1 MTALLASIDT
11 RSARAVAVAV
21 KGLFAEMFP
30 DETSEWINTIFCDV
44 DAFFTGRH
52 PDYQAVDLRYH
63 DLEHTLQATLCFAR
77 LIAGRHRAGAAPLL
91 TARQFEL
98 GLAGVILHD
107 TGYLKLRADTQGT
120 GAKYTYTH
128 VLRSCAFAAA
138 YLPRLGATLTE
149 VQDVLAAISCTGPRN
164 EIGRMDFR
172 APVEKI
178 IGCSIATA
186 DYLGQ
191 LAAPDYP
198 GELEILFAEFQES
211 DDFYH
216 VPAADRIFSSARD
229 LIARTPGFWV
239 NFVRPKL
246 ENDFLG
252 MYRFLAD
259 PYPHGPNPYIEAIE
273 QNIAEIRARTDAT
286 AREKN

>member
-1 MTALLASIDT
+1 MLASIDT
-11 RSARAVAVAV
+11 RSPSAVAAAV
-21 KGLFAEMFP
+21 KALFAELFP
-30 DETSEWINTIFCDV
+30 SHKSEWIGTLFSDV
-44 DAFFTGRH
+44 EAFFTGRH

-77 LIAGRHRAGAAPLL
+77 LMTGRHRAQVEPII

-98 GLAGVILHD
+98 GLAGVMLHD
-107 TGYLKLRADTQGT
+107 TGYLKLRSDTQGT

-149 VQDVLAAISCTGPRN
+149 VQDVLSSISCTGPRN

-191 LAAPDYP
+191 LAAADYP
-198 GELEILFAEFQES
+198 GELEILFNEFHES
-211 DDFYH
+211 DEFYH
-216 VPAADRIFSSARD
+216 IPTAERAFKSARD
-229 LIARTPGFWV
+229 LVTRTPGFWTH
-239 NFVRPKL
+239 FVRPKL
-246 ENDFLG
+246 ENDFQG

-259 PYPHGPNPYIEAIE
+259 PYPHGPNGYLEAIE
-273 QNIAEIRARTDAT
+273 QNIVEIQAQIAVLPPLK
-286 AREKN
+286 A

>member
-1 MTALLASIDT
+1 MLASIDT
-11 RSARAVAVAV
+11 RSAPAVSAAV
-21 KGLFAEMFP
+21 KTLFAELFP
-30 DETSEWINTIFCDV
+30 EYKSDWIGTLFSDVET
-44 DAFFTGRH
+44 FFTGRH

-77 LIAGRHRAGAAPLL
+77 LMAGRHRSGVEPVI

-98 GLAGVILHD
+98 GLAGVMLHD
-107 TGYLKLRADTQGT
+107 TGYLKLRSDTQGT

-138 YLPRLGATLTE
+138 YLPRLGTTLTE
-149 VQDVLAAISCTGPRN
+149 VQDVLSSISCTGPRN

-191 LAAPDYP
+191 LAAADYP
-198 GELEILFAEFQES
+198 GELEILFNEFHES
-211 DDFYH
+211 DEFYH
-216 VPAADRIFSSARD
+216 IPAEERAFKSSRD
-229 LIARTPGFWV
+229 LITRTPGFWTH
-239 NFVRPKL
+239 FVRPKL
-246 ENDFLG
+246 EKDFQG

-259 PYPHGPNPYIEAIE
+259 PYPHGPNAYLDAIE
-273 QNIAEIRARTDAT
+273 RNITEIQAQIA
-286 AREKN
+286 AMPPLKA

>member
-1 MTALLASIDT
+1 MLASIDT
-11 RSARAVAVAV
+11 RSAPAVGAAV

-30 DETSEWINTIFCDV
+30 GASSDWLGTLLCDV

-77 LIAGRHRAGAAPLL
+77 LMAGRHRADAVPRV
-91 TARQFEL
+91 TPRQFEL

-107 TGYLKLRADTQGT
+107 TGYLKLRTDTQGT

-138 YLPRLGATLTE
+138 YLPRLGATITE
-149 VQDVLAAISCTGPRN
+149 VQDVLAAISCTGPRT
-164 EIGRMDFR
+164 EIARMDFR

-198 GELEILFAEFQES
+198 GELEILFGEFKES

-216 VPAADRIFSSARD
+216 VPPAERAFHSADE
-229 LIARTPGFWV
+229 LIAKTPAFWT

-246 ENDFLG
+246 ENDFQG

-259 PYPHGPNPYIEAIE
+259 PYPHGPNPYIDAIE
-273 QNIAEIRARTDAT
+273 VNIAEIKSRISASTR
-286 AREKN
+286 K

>member
-1 MTALLASIDT
+1 MLASIDT
-11 RSARAVAVAV
+11 RSAPAVAVAV
-21 KGLFAEMFP
+21 KALFAEMFP
-30 DETSEWINTIFCDV
+30 HTASEWLGTLFCDV

-52 PDYQAVDLRYH
+52 PDYQAVDLHYH

-77 LIAGRHRAGAAPLL
+77 LMAGRHRAGVTPVV
-91 TARQFEL
+91 TPRQFEL
-98 GLAGVILHD
+98 GLSGVVLHD
-107 TGYLKLRADTQGT
+107 TGYLKLRTDTQGT

-138 YLPRLGATLTE
+138 YLPRLGVTLTE
-149 VQDVLAAISCTGPRN
+149 VQDVLAAISCTGPRT

-172 APVEKI
+172 DPVEKV

-198 GELEILFAEFQES
+198 GELEILFGEFQES
-211 DDFYH
+211 DNFYH
-216 VPAADRIFSSARD
+216 VPPAERVFNSASE
-229 LIARTPGFWV
+229 LIAKTPGFWT

-246 ENDFLG
+246 ENDFQG

-259 PYPHGPNPYIEAIE
+259 PYPHGPNPYIDAIE
-273 QNIAEIRARTDAT
+273 QNIAEIKSRAEAA
-286 AREKN
+286 AREEN

>member
-1 MTALLASIDT
+1 MLASIDT
-11 RSARAVAVAV
+11 RSAPAVGGAV
-21 KGLFAEMFP
+21 KALFAEMFHATAS
-30 DETSEWINTIFCDV
+30 DWIGTLFCDV
-44 DAFFTGRH
+44 EVFFTGRH

-77 LIAGRHRAGAAPLL
+77 LMAGRHRAGATPSL
-91 TARQFEL
+91 TPRQFEL

-138 YLPRLGATLTE
+138 YLPRLGTTITE
-149 VQDVLAAISCTGPRN
+149 VQDVLAAISCTGPRT
-164 EIGRMDFR
+164 EVAHLDFR
-172 APVEKI
+172 DPVEKI

-216 VPAADRIFSSARD
+216 VPQAERLFHSAGD
-229 LIARTPGFWV
+229 LIAKTPGFWT

-246 ENDFLG
+246 ENDFQG

-259 PYPHGPNPYIEAIE
+259 PYPHGPNPYIDAIE
-273 QNIAEIRARTDAT
+273 VNMAEIKSRIAASTR
-286 AREKN
+286 K